1 MYMDWEKSIGEDSI
15 KMKKGLFVTFEGID
29 GSGKST
35 QVWLLGKYISSLNKY
50 NHIIMTREPWKN
62 ADIRKIL
69 HEDDDP
75 YSQAMKLAEMF
86 VEDRK
91 EHFSEL
97 MSPNINKGIHVIS
110 DRYSFS
116 TLAYQQTQGIPLDKL
131 LKMHEGLPIP
141 DLIFIVDIPVEVA
154 LQRMKKDAIRKTE
167 QKFEKNKE
175 FIEKLRKIYLDLAK
189 IQGHNVIV
197 IDGTKSPEEI
207 FEKQIK
213 PAFDKVYNSLYSK

>member
-1 MYMDWEKSIGEDSI
+1 MEK
-15 KMKKGLFVTFEGID
+15 KNGLFITFEGID
-29 GSGKST
+29 GCGKST
-35 QVWLLGKYISSLNKY
+35 QVWLLGKYLSSLDKY

-69 HEDDDP
+69 HEDNDP

-91 EHFSEL
+91 EHISKLIGPRIRE
-97 MSPNINKGIHVIS
+97 GIHVIS

-116 TLAYQQTQGIPLDKL
+116 TLAYQQTQGVSLKKL
-131 LKMHEGLPIP
+131 LAMHQGLPIP
-141 DLIFIVDIPVEVA
+141 DLIFIVDVPVEIA
-154 LQRMKKDAIRKTE
+154 LKRMKKDNVRKTE

-175 FIEKLRKIYLDLAK
+175 FIEKLRKIYLDLSNLSR
-189 IQGHNVIV
+189 HNIVV

-213 PAFDKVYNSLYSK
+213 PAFDKLWAGYSK